1 MNTQNLKPDSRLT
14 EPANEEVAELAYSFF
29 VAGGRVDGLALE
41 HWLRAKEQLSKV
53 CSSENKSPTGTQ
65 TGNDQAKNDTAEKT
79 SAAHTPRRRG
89 KDHQS
94 QTVAG
99 R

>member
-1 MNTQNLKPDSRLT
+1 MNKQSLKSDSRPA
-14 EPANEEVAELAYSFF
+14 EPANEEVAALAYSFF
-29 VAGGRVDGLALE
+29 EAGGRVDGLALE
-41 HWLRAKEQLSKV
+41 HWFRAKKQLSKV

-65 TGNDQAKNDTAEKT
+65 TGNDEAKNDTAEK
-79 SAAHTPRRRG
+79 SFAAHAPRRRG
-89 KDHQS
+89 KDRQS